1 MFIIFKVAKKNVT
14 MNTSL
19 TSSSTKKLIMW
30 YKVKEL
36 FSKGMNYSQISRN
49 LGIDRH
55 RVSNYACMP
64 ESEFLESDSYQ
75 RHYFHKLDEY
85 EDFVVDELR
94 SCPEYS
100 SKQIEDHLKERYGD
114 KLKDVC
120 SKTIFNYVM
129 HIRSK
134 HSIPKPVQNPR
145 VHEKLPELPYGEYGQ
160 VDFGE
165 YWMKRHDGGHLKVYF
180 FVIVLSRSRYKYV
193 YFSTFPF
200 NTASTVFAHELAF
213 EYYGGRPK
221 KLLYDQDKVLLHE
234 ENLGDLIL
242 TKGFR
247 AFVSQ
252 QHFEAVF
259 CRKSDPQSKGK
270 VENAVKY
277 VKYNFLR
284 GREFSNIE
292 KLNSECLAWLERTGN
307 GSMHHG
313 IYRIPSEEF
322 AKEKAYLQPYYGTPQ
337 PPQLDMKEY
346 CVRKDNTISYHC
358 CYYTVPSGTYR
369 NAGTRVMVEET
380 DGHLH
385 IYSKETGKTLAVHP
399 LSEVKGAL
407 VQDPSHKAVRGE
419 GITQKEQKI
428 HEYIGDIEALDLFLS
443 GIYRGKPRYYSKNLS
458 YLTGQMYAYKP
469 EVLKEAL
476 VRCLT
481 SKAYNAKILIE
492 VAESIRISSS
502 LSSIAATSLT
512 QPPHPVCTIQPNRT
526 LIKSFE
532 KYF

>member
-1 MFIIFKVAKKNVT
+1 MD
-14 MNTSL
+14 TSL
-19 TSSSTKKLIMW
+19 TISSTKKLIMW

-36 FSKGMNYSQISRN
+36 FSSGMNYSQISRS

-55 RVSNYACMP
+55 RVSHYARMS
-64 ESEFLESDSYQ
+64 EAEFLASDSYE

-85 EDFVVDELR
+85 ENFVVDELR
-94 SCPEYS
+94 NCPEYS

-114 KLKDVC
+114 SLKDVC
-120 SKTIFNYVM
+120 SKTIFNYVA

-134 HSIPKPVQNPR
+134 HSIPKPVQSPR

-165 YWMKRHDGGHLKVYF
+165 YWMRRRGGGHLKVYF
-180 FVIVLSRSRYKYV
+180 FVMILSRSRYKFM
-193 YFSTFPF
+193 YFSTMPF
-200 NTASTVFAHELAF
+200 NTASTVYAHELAF

-221 KLLYDQDKVLLHE
+221 KLLYDQDKVLLHD

-284 GREFSNIE
+284 GREFSGIDQ
-292 KLNSECLAWLERTGN
+292 LNSAGLAWLERTGN

-313 IYRIPSEEF
+313 IYRVPSEEF
-322 AKEKAYLQPYYGTPQ
+322 AAEKPHLQPYYGTPQ
-337 PPQLDMKEY
+337 PPKLEMKEY
-346 CVRKDNTISYHC
+346 CVRKDNTVSYHC

-385 IYSKETGKTLAVHP
+385 IYSKETGKTLAIHP
-399 LSEVKGAL
+399 ISEQKGVL

-419 GITQKEQKI
+419 GITEKEQKI
-428 HEYIGDIEALDLFLS
+428 HEHIGDIEALDMFLS
-443 GIYRGKPRYYSKNLS
+443 GIYQGKPRYYSKNLS
-458 YLTGQMYAYKP
+458 YLISRMYAYKP
-469 EVLKEAL
+469 AVLKEAL
-476 VRCLT
+476 VKCLT
-481 SKAYNAKILIE
+481 NRAYNAKMLIE
-492 VAESIRISSS
+492 VSESIRMSGG
-502 LSSIAATSLT
+502 TRSLT
-512 QPPHPVCTIQPNRT
+512 APSQASPQCPASTIQPKRT
-526 LIKSFE
+526 PVNSFE
-532 KYF
+532 KYFIL